1 MNPDL
6 IRAQIA
12 GLRATHPELVE
23 DEESWL
29 LALESET
36 DLTETLRAIERKRQE
51 TAGLA
56 GGIVYAITQLHERQE
71 RFERRETA
79 LRAILFKLMQAADLR
94 KVELPEATLSVR
106 NGTPKVIITDETAL
120 PDDACRFKREPDK
133 KTIKEWLESGTV
145 MAGATLSNAEPCLS
159 VRVR

>member
-12 GLRATHPELVE
+12 SLRALHPELVE

-56 GGIVYAITQLHERQE
+56 GGIVYAVAQLHARQE
-71 RFERRETA
+71 RFERRETV
-79 LRAILFKLMQAADLR
+79 LRAILFKLLQAADLR

-106 NGTPKVIITDETAL
+106 NGTPKVVITDETAL
-120 PDDACRFKREPDK
+120 PDDFFRVVREPDK
-133 KTIKEWLESGTV
+133 SFIKDCLKEGDIV
-145 MAGATLSNAEPCLS
+145 PGAMLSNAEPCLS
-159 VRVR
+159 VRVK

>member
-56 GGIVYAITQLHERQE
+56 GGIMYAVTQLHERQE

-106 NGTPKVIITDETAL
+106 NGTPRVVITDDPL
-120 PDDACRFKREPDK
+120 FPDASFGASSESRTRLASRMACRWVKPSPAPRFPTQSR
-133 KTIKEWLESGTV
+133 
-145 MAGATLSNAEPCLS
+145 AF
-159 VRVR
+159 R